1 MRYICV
7 FLPTHPQTMPVQR
20 AITDMT
26 ADHPMLYALH
36 TIEEAHTCKLI
47 NDLGAESPA
56 HYSWSIDENNLVVM
70 HMTVHGPINVYNLN
84 FEVHHW
90 RWIPDHHLCVCFWPI
105 SVMHLCHRPWKIQL
119 NNHAEIQMFM
129 QFISMQ

>member
-1 MRYICV
+1 MQ
-7 FLPTHPQTMPVQR
+7 TQTMPVQR

-70 HMTVHGPINVYNLN
+70 HMTVQGPINVYNFN
-84 FEVHHW
+84 FEVHNW

-105 SVMHLCHRPWKIQL
+105 NVMHLCHRPWKIQL
-119 NNHAEIQMFM
+119 NNHAEVQMFM
-129 QFISMQ
+129 QFISMK